1 MSMPLTRLLKD
12 FSAPPAPTP
21 SLSVQ
26 FDVSEPDPFDMDFP
40 ALPEPVPVDLDA
52 ERREAYAEG
61 HEAGEQ
67 AAEERVEVDRQAME
81 VAHSQAI
88 AELEARHREE
98 MTKALSEKLPA
109 IINELSL
116 AISDQVAVALAP
128 LFSDAVAEKAVSDLA
143 HLLKTAISAGEA
155 GVIELRGPKALFAML
170 STHMSDHLGLM
181 HHVEADDLD
190 LSAEFAEAALVTRI
204 SAFTASLRKVIG

>member
-12 FSAPPAPTP
+12 FSAPPAPAP
-21 SLSVQ
+21 SLSAQ
-26 FDVSEPDPFDMDFP
+26 FELSEQDPFEMDFP
-40 ALPEPVPVDLDA
+40 ALPEPEPINLEDI
-52 ERREAYAEG
+52 RREAYAAG
-61 HEAGEQ
+61 HEAGEK
-67 AAEERVEVDRQAME
+67 AAEERLEVDRQAAE
-81 VAHSQAI
+81 VAHSQAV
-88 AELEARHREE
+88 AEIEARFRDD
-98 MTKALSEKLPA
+98 MTKALGERLPA

-128 LFSDAVAEKAVSDLA
+128 LFAEAVAEKAVSDLA
-143 HLLKTAISAGEA
+143 GLLKTAINSGEA

-170 STHMSDHLGLM
+170 AEQMPDQLGLL

-204 SAFTASLRKVIG
+204 SAFAASLRKVIG